1 MEAEV
6 SGDKLTEGIHQDGTD
21 YSYFLQAQFGSK
33 GKELYLLVDT
43 GAGSSWVMGSN
54 CNSEACSLH
63 DSFGVEDSDTFKASS
78 EVFSVEYGSGEVE
91 GHLATDTIQLGGMSF
106 DFQFGVAEK
115 TSKDFV
121 HFAFDGILGLSMN
134 KGANENFLQTME
146 DSGDLD
152 ANVFGVSLHRASDGT
167 NDGEIQFGSVN
178 SDRYQG
184 DITYTPLKA
193 EGDDWAIKLDDI
205 TYDGKSA
212 NAQGVHAYI
221 DTGTT
226 FIFAPEAAAK
236 AFHDLIPGAKSS
248 DGMYYKVPCDSK
260 APLIF
265 TFSGKEIEVS
275 SKDWI
280 SPEDSEGLCTSNIY
294 GWEVVEGSWL
304 LGATFIKNV
313 YTVFDKDKRRIGFAQ
328 PSDDSSSPEPTSTE
342 TETTMT
348 SPPVST
354 ETDSESTK
362 TEKNSASRTLGLGG
376 QESVKPTKESD
387 KDGDDENTE
396 EGGDDKKEN
405 DKSSD
410 DSGTSSLIMGSP
422 KVAFSVCIA
431 TVFALLV

>member
-1 MEAEV
+1 MHSTILLAQLALWTSTTHAFFPFTPKYLEEIDEKRALESRDGGVQKSGNGVTFGIKQRSSSASVPQAERAAREAARLTARYRQRTSNVASSAPSLDRRDNEYDIMEAEV

-265 TFSGKEIEVS
+265 TF
-275 SKDWI
+275 
-280 SPEDSEGLCTSNIY
+280 
-294 GWEVVEGSWL
+294 
-304 LGATFIKNV
+304 
-313 YTVFDKDKRRIGFAQ
+313 
-328 PSDDSSSPEPTSTE
+328 
-342 TETTMT
+342 
-348 SPPVST
+348 
-354 ETDSESTK
+354 
-362 TEKNSASRTLGLGG
+362 
-376 QESVKPTKESD
+376 
-387 KDGDDENTE
+387 
-396 EGGDDKKEN
+396 
-405 DKSSD
+405 
-410 DSGTSSLIMGSP
+410 
-422 KVAFSVCIA
+422 
-431 TVFALLV
+431 